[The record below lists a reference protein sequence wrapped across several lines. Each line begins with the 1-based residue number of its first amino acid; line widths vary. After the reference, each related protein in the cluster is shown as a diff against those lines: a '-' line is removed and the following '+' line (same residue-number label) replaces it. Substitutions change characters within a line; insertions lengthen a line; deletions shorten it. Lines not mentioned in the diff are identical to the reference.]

1 MDRVKILV
9 KGIVQGVGF
18 RPFVYSLAK
27 SLNLKGSVMNSS
39 EGVVIEIEGRN
50 SSIFI
55 DKLRKEA
62 PPLSQITGVDITP
75 MPYYGYRDFQI
86 VKSKDEGSFTL
97 ISPDVSICEDCLEEL
112 LNKNDRRYLYPF
124 INCTNCGPRY
134 TITRSIPYD
143 RPNTTMSPF
152 KMCADCEKE
161 YNNPEDRRFH
171 AQPIACPACGPNVE
185 LKMKSE
191 TFIAN
196 SDTKDNENYH
206 PPLIPPVPGLAPPA
220 PLSGAWPGRSGA
232 GKGGKHTPTP
242 LSRWDLSSP
251 FAGEEKFLGKNS
263 KVDEKENPI
272 TETIRLLKHG
282 AIVAVKGLGGF
293 HIACDASNE
302 EAVKRLR
309 LKKRKS
315 NKPFALMAPDVET
328 IKKFCMVSKY
338 EEDLLISNKRPIVL
352 LKKRGIVHPHPN
364 SPPSR
369 GRELIRFA
377 DKYSPSTGGRGLGG
391 GGAEL
396 LQKRQDYLPDAV
408 APNNQYLGFMLPYTP
423 LHYLLF
429 YYPDTPH
436 TPLCKR
442 DNPPKSPFIKG
453 GLEGDFKKR
462 ERGFLVD
469 KSSFVANFDSLVM
482 TSGNISEE
490 PLVID
495 NEEAISKLSEIAD
508 AFLIHN
514 RDIFMRVDDSVVRVI
529 SQKSIVNSEGLKL
542 STLNSQLSTLFIRRS
557 RGYVP
562 DPIPLHEDGPDVLG
576 CGSDIKNTFTL
587 TKGSFAI
594 PSQHIGDMENYET
607 LKFFEESLKNMK
619 DVYRVKPEALAYDL
633 HPGYLSTQWALKQEG
648 IKKFGIQHHYAHIAS
663 VMAEKGIKGKVI
675 GVSFD
680 GTGYGLDGNLWGG
693 EFLIADILGFMRA
706 GQFKYIPLPGG
717 ETSVKE
723 PWRIAV
729 SYIRDIAGDDALSYL
744 KSIGFIDKYGDSKI
758 KDILKIIDKK
768 QFSPLSS
775 GAGRLFDA
783 VSAILGV
790 CDKNTFEGEA
800 AIALESLTTPDL
812 VADYPVDIKFRE
824 IIEIDFSHTILRIME
839 DMLKGE
845 GKGIIS
851 SKFHNTLVS
860 VIFRVVNK
868 LSSLYSIKDIV
879 LCGGVFQNMYLMERT
894 IPRLKSMGAEV
905 HIPKKVPGND
915 AGISLGQAYI
925 IRERIKGGIE
935 N

>member
-1 MDRVKILV
+1 MKPGLKILV

-39 EGVVIEIEGRN
+39 EGIVIEIEGGN

-62 PPLSQITGVDITP
+62 PPLSQITGVDISS
-75 MPYYGYRDFQI
+75 MPHYGYRDFQI
-86 VKSKDEGSFTL
+86 IKSKDGGSFTL
-97 ISPDVSICEDCLEEL
+97 VSPDVSICEDCLEEL

-134 TITRSIPYD
+134 TIMRSIPYD

-152 KMCADCEKE
+152 KMCAECEKE

-171 AQPIACPACGPNVE
+171 AQPNACPVCGPNVE
-185 LKMKSE
+185 LRMKSE
-191 TFIAN
+191 KLKV
-196 SDTKDNENYH
+196 DDKDN
-206 PPLIPPVPGLAPPA
+206 
-220 PLSGAWPGRSGA
+220 
-232 GKGGKHTPTP
+232 
-242 LSRWDLSSP
+242 
-251 FAGEEKFLGKNS
+251 
-263 KVDEKENPI
+263 PI
-272 TETIRLLKHG
+272 KETIRLLKEG
-282 AIVAVKGLGGF
+282 EIVAIKGLGGF

-309 LKKRKS
+309 LKKRKN
-315 NKPFALMAPDVET
+315 NKPFALMAPDVKT
-328 IKKFCMVSKY
+328 IKKFCMVSKD
-338 EEDLLISNKRPIVL
+338 EEYLLISNKRPVVL
-352 LKKRGIVHPHPN
+352 LKKLKNH
-364 SPPSR
+364 
-369 GRELIRFA
+369 
-377 DKYSPSTGGRGLGG
+377 
-391 GGAEL
+391 
-396 LQKRQDYLPDAV
+396 LPEAIS
-408 APNNQYLGFMLPYTP
+408 PNNPCIGFMLPYTP

-429 YYPDTPH
+429 YYP
-436 TPLCKR
+436 
-442 DNPPKSPFIKG
+442 
-453 GLEGDFKKR
+453 E
-462 ERGFLVD
+462 
-469 KSSFVANFDSLVM
+469 SSLVANFDSLVM

-508 AFLIHN
+508 AFLVHN
-514 RDIFMRVDDSVVRVI
+514 RDIFMRVDDTVTKVI
-529 SQKSIVNSEGLKL
+529 SQKSIVNSQKL
-542 STLNSQLSTLFIRRS
+542 RHADLDSRPSTFFIRRS
-557 RGYVP
+557 RGYAP
-562 DPIPLHEDGPDVLG
+562 DPILLNEDGPEVLG

-594 PSQHIGDMENYET
+594 SSQHIGDMENHET
-607 LKFFEESLKNMK
+607 LKFFEESLKNMR

-663 VMAEKGIKGKVI
+663 VMAEKGIKTKVI

-693 EFLIADILGFMRA
+693 EILIADINGFKRA
-706 GQFKYIPLPGG
+706 GHFKYIPLPGG

-729 SYIRDIAGDDALSYL
+729 SYIRDIAGDDAPSYL
-744 KSIGFIDKYGDSKI
+744 KSIGFIDKYGEKI

-783 VSAILGV
+783 ISAILGI
-790 CDKNTFEGEA
+790 CDRNTFEGEA
-800 AIALESLTTPDL
+800 AIALESMTRPDI
-812 VADYPVDIKFRE
+812 VDDYPVDIKFKE
-824 IIEIDFSHTILRIME
+824 IMEIDFSQTILKILE
-839 DMLKGE
+839 DFVHGVD
-845 GKGIIS
+845 KGIIAS
-851 SKFHNTLVS
+851 NFHNTVATAILR
-860 VIFRVVNK
+860 VIQK
-868 LSSLYSIKDIV
+868 LSSLYMIEDVALS
-879 LCGGVFQNMYLMERT
+879 GGVFQNIYLLERT
-894 IPRLKSMGAEV
+894 IARLKSFGMEV
-905 HIPKKVPGND
+905 HINEKVPAND

-925 IRERIKGGIE
+925 IRERIKAT
-935 N
+935 NKNP